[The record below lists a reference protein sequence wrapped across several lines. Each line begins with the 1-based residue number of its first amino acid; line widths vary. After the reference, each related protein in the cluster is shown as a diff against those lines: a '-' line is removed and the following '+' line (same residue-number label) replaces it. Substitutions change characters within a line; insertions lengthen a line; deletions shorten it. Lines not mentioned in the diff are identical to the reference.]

1 MAVVEEMKKAPE
13 MGAFSFGSRLC
24 VRLRSDFNG
33 SSFDHKHLTVFY
45 GDVSGSVKIIVGNDV
60 GSSGVGINAHI
71 GGVTGIRVHFNFIF
85 TGGDMLSGDVASF
98 GEVSVYGIESG
109 HFVEGDGV
117 ASFYFKVFTALY
129 IHNAVSLEIVVLDD
143 IIAVCVSGVSK
154 ISG

>member
-45 GDVSGSVKIIVGNDV
+45 GDVSGSVKIIVGDNV
-60 GSSGVGINAHI
+60 GSSGVGIHANICSETRI
-71 GGVTGIRVHFNFIF
+71 GVGFRFIF
-85 TGGDMLSGDVASF
+85 AGSDVLSGDVTSF
-98 GEVSVYGIESG
+98 GEVSVYGIKSG

-117 ASFYFKVFTALY
+117 ASFYFKVFSGAD
-129 IHNAVSLEIVVLDD
+129 IHNAVTLEIIVFDD
-143 IIAVCVSGVSK
+143 IIAVCIGGVSK